1 MTKIALLFLLVVA
14 LVTGSA
20 MLWQH
25 FRYLGLRRGVVQDRQ
40 TVFHSTRTFHTLTFL
55 TLSPG
60 THVVDE
66 VRALKRATEGSE
78 ADWIYAG
85 KVVLSPL
92 HSEQIGVK
100 AWNAVVLLQYPSRE
114 AYERHAQ
121 SDELKSALGRYDEV
135 YTQGFQRSLGLSA
148 VFPQILLAV
157 RVGRIVTGRP
167 SIFPFVRAQSTDNF
181 PEAPEFAA
189 RLLEE
194 KEFGADAVVVVNL
207 LRNGTP
213 EQQAADRSYGASMFG
228 AMAEGAYGPQHVGR
242 AVRVERDYDFDQIA
256 IVYYPGRKFFGDM
269 ILSDYYQSIYSNKQ
283 LNDSQAVIT
292 APILDRVE
300 EDERTPKEDTR

>member
-1 MTKIALLFLLVVA
+1 MIKIALVFLLVVA
-14 LVTGSA
+14 FVAGSA

-25 FRYLGLRRGVVQDRQ
+25 FRYLRLRRGVIQDRQ
-40 TVFHSTRTFHTLTFL
+40 TVFHSPSVFHTVTFL
-55 TLSPG
+55 ALSPDAI
-60 THVVDE
+60 VVDE

-78 ADWIYAG
+78 ANWIYAG

-121 SDELKSALGRYDEV
+121 SEELKRALGRYEEV
-135 YTQGFQRSLGLSA
+135 YTQGFQRSRSLSA
-148 VFPQILLAV
+148 LFPQILLGV
-157 RVGRIVTGRP
+157 RARQIVTGRP
-167 SIFPFVRAQSTDNF
+167 SIFPFVRAQSTENF

-189 RLLEE
+189 QLLEE
-194 KEFGADAVVVVNL
+194 REFGADAVVVVNL

-213 EQQAADRSYGASMFG
+213 EQQAADRSYGASLFG
-228 AMAEGAYGPQHVGR
+228 AMAEGVYGPQHVGR
-242 AVRVERDYDFDQIA
+242 AVRVERDYQFDQIA

-269 ILSDYYQSIYSNKQ
+269 ILSEYYQEIYSDKQ
-283 LNDSQAVIT
+283 LSDSQAVIT

-300 EDERTPKEDTR
+300 EDERT

>member
-1 MTKIALLFLLVVA
+1 MIEIALALLLAAA
-14 LVTGSA
+14 LVTGA
-20 MLWQH
+20 AIVWQH
-25 FRYLGLRRGVVQDRQ
+25 FRYLGLRRGPVQDRQ
-40 TVFHSTRTFHTLTFL
+40 TIFHSPDVFHTVTFL

-60 THVVDE
+60 SDVVDE

-78 ADWIYAG
+78 ASWIYAG

-114 AYERHAQ
+114 AYERHAH
-121 SDELKSALGRYDEV
+121 SEESKRALGRYDEV
-135 YTQGFQRSLGLSA
+135 YTQGFQRSRSLSA
-148 VFPQILLAV
+148 LFPQILLGV
-157 RVGRIVTGRP
+157 RARQILTGRP
-167 SIFPFVRAQSTDNF
+167 SIFPFVRAQSTENF

-189 RLLEE
+189 QLLEE
-194 KEFGADAVVVVNL
+194 RDFGADAVVVVNL

-213 EQQAADRSYGASMFG
+213 EQQAADRSYGASLFG

-256 IVYYPGRKFFGDM
+256 VVYYPGVRFFGDM
-269 ILSDYYQSIYSNKQ
+269 ILSDYYQEIYSNKQ
-283 LNDSQAVIT
+283 LSDSQAVIT
-292 APILDRVE
+292 APILDHVE
-300 EDERTPKEDTR
+300 DDERT